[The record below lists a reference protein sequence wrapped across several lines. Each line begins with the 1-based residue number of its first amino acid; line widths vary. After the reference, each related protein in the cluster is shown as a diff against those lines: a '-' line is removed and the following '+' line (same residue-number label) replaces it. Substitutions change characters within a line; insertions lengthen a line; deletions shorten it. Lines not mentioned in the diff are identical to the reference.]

1 MKIIHTADW
10 HLGQTFYNYDR
21 SKEHA
26 LFLDWLCDLIKERGT
41 ELLLI
46 AGDIFDNPNPSAEAQ
61 RIYYSFLKKI
71 TAANDGLQIIVTAG
85 NHDSAARIE
94 APSPLLNAFNVHVS
108 GVVHYKDGEIDYD
121 SMIIPIANNGCCLA
135 VPYLR
140 YSDLPEAETY
150 SEGIAKMY
158 SNLYERAREK
168 GYYPIISMGHLQAS
182 GAEVSVGDSS
192 EHMVI
197 GGMEGVDTGFCADG
211 IAYTALGHLHK
222 AQRVGKR
229 ENVRYSGSPLPMS
242 FAELRNRQ
250 SVTEVVIEGNSC
262 NIEKIPFDTPV
273 KLLSIPEKPEPIDV
287 VLDEI
292 SRLPAGE
299 AGDYTPYLEIKVLVS
314 TVDPTIRQRIEE
326 ALAEKA
332 VRLANISATSNITR
346 EDGECRPMTY
356 DEFKRS
362 EPIEL
367 IKEIYKKGKGE
378 TMPRHLEQLLTE
390 IIKEV
395 KNENLGNKR

>member
-1 MKIIHTADW
+1 
-10 HLGQTFYNYDR
+10 
-21 SKEHA
+21 
-26 LFLDWLCDLIKERGT
+26 
-41 ELLLI
+41 
-46 AGDIFDNPNPSAEAQ
+46 
-61 RIYYSFLKKI
+61 
-71 TAANDGLQIIVTAG
+71 
-85 NHDSAARIE
+85 
-94 APSPLLNAFNVHVS
+94 
-108 GVVHYKDGEIDYD
+108 
-121 SMIIPIANNGCCLA
+121 
-135 VPYLR
+135 
-140 YSDLPEAETY
+140 
-150 SEGIAKMY
+150 
-158 SNLYERAREK
+158 
-168 GYYPIISMGHLQAS
+168 
-182 GAEVSVGDSS
+182 
-192 EHMVI
+192 
-197 GGMEGVDTGFCADG
+197 
-211 IAYTALGHLHK
+211 
-222 AQRVGKR
+222 
-229 ENVRYSGSPLPMS
+229 MS

-356 DEFKRS
+356 EEFKRA